1 MCETFSTIIKLYL
14 WKITKYLFYTILID
28 WTASFFKSSALQN
41 TMHSCI
47 EKKYIQKYDFD
58 IQPNLLKNKFQP
70 SIMQLTC
77 NITQVNEVSVLCK
90 HKAKQP
96 IHYMHEVFCIVRIL
110 NGSRKFYYTRTQL
123 WWKLSLK
130 HKREIISWLAQ
141 RWTIRIHIFTCF
153 FCWIL
158 LRPPVT
164 VRMLYDVWCND

>member
-1 MCETFSTIIKLYL
+1 MNE
-14 WKITKYLFYTILID
+14 KYLFYTMLID

-58 IQPNLLKNKFQP
+58 IQPNLLKNKFKP
-70 SIMQLTC
+70 SIMQL

-96 IHYMHEVFCIVRIL
+96 IQYMHEVFCIVRIL
-110 NGSRKFYYTRTQL
+110 NGSRKFYYTRTHFGL
-123 WWKLSLK
+123 KLSLK

-141 RWTIRIHIFTCF
+141 RWTIRIHIFICF

-164 VRMLYDVWCND
+164 VCMLYDVWCNN

>member
-1 MCETFSTIIKLYL
+1 MNE
-14 WKITKYLFYTILID
+14 KYLFYTILID
-28 WTASFFKSSALQN
+28 WTASFLKSSALQN

-47 EKKYIQKYDFD
+47 EKKYIQKYDFN
-58 IQPNLLKNKFQP
+58 IQPNLLKNKFRS
-70 SIMQLTC
+70 SIMQL
-77 NITQVNEVSVLCK
+77 NIRQVNEVSVLCK

-110 NGSRKFYYTRTQL
+110 NGSRKFYYTRTHL

-164 VRMLYDVWCND
+164 VRMLYDVWCNN